1 MKPKVKCSLLRVTT
15 LIDFSVAS
23 FPSSLSASNLFS
35 LSLRPYSLA
44 IDQLQHASTLHYRL
58 RYINAA
64 KTYMFPT
71 LYFKTIQPNTQP
83 TFLCKLSSEPVF

>member
-23 FPSSLSASNLFS
+23 FPSSLSTSNLFS
-35 LSLRPYSLA
+35 DSLRPHSLV
-44 IDQLQHASTLHYRL
+44 IDQFQHATTLPYCL

-71 LYFKTIQPNTQP
+71 FYFKTIQPNTQP
-83 TFLCKLSSEPVF
+83 TFLC